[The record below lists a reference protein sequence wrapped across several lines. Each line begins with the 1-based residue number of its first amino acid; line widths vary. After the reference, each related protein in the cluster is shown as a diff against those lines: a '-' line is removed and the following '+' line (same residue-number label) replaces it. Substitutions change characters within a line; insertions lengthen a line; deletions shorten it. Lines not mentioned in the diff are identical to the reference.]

1 MNVGI
6 SNLWAEIYG
15 SATAERTVDQVHEL
29 IERYRAL
36 MQIPESRR
44 SRRDD
49 GPERAAS
56 EHAGI
61 GLDRRDAVMIAYGD
75 HLRGPDASP
84 LAYLHRFLADE
95 LEGTVSGVHVLPF
108 SPYSSD
114 DGFSVIDYR
123 QVNPELGSWEDL
135 ERLGQDFILMVDLV
149 LNHCSAESEWFRA
162 FLRDEAPYNEFFI
175 TVPPGTDTSTVV
187 RPRALP
193 LLHEFE
199 TARGPRLVW
208 TTFSR
213 DQVDLNYANPRV
225 LLEMLDVLLLYLQR
239 GAQIVRL
246 DAVAY
251 LWKELGTSCIHHPKA
266 HAVVRLM
273 RAVIEEVAP
282 WALIITETNVPHDEN
297 VSYFGDG
304 TDEAHMVYN
313 FSLPPLTL
321 DAFLNAD
328 ARHLSEWAATL
339 PRRSTDTAFFNF
351 LASHD
356 GVGVLPARGALPE
369 DRIERL
375 IEGVRERGGL
385 VSYKATPAG
394 EVPYELNISYL
405 SAIADP
411 NLPAEQRARAFLC
424 SQAIMLALAGVP
436 GIYLHSLIG
445 SENWSEGV
453 EQTGHN
459 RTINRAKPT
468 YDEVVAELADRD
480 SLRGMVFEG
489 YKELLRA
496 RARHT
501 ALDPSAEQRV
511 LTTDAAVF
519 AVLRTEGSEAV
530 LCLHN
535 VSPDPAAAEF
545 REAEIALG
553 EDRTF
558 RDLISNDI
566 LYPTREH
573 GNRVSVELAPYEV
586 LWLRYAVS
594 TERVAS
600 GA

>member
-1 MNVGI
+1 MNAYI
-6 SNLWAEIYG
+6 SELWAEIYG
-15 SATAERTVDQVHEL
+15 SATAERTVDQLRDLVEH
-29 IERYRAL
+29 YRAL
-36 MQIPESRR
+36 IHPPESRR
-44 SRRDD
+44 VRRCDRQVELD
-49 GPERAAS
+49 PS
-56 EHAGI
+56 QAGI
-61 GLDRRDAVMIAYGD
+61 GLDHRDAVMIAYGD
-75 HLRGPDASP
+75 HLRGPEASP
-84 LAYLHRFLADE
+84 LTYLHRFLADE

-123 QVNPELGSWEDL
+123 EVNPELGSWEDL

-149 LNHCSAESEWFRA
+149 LNHCSAESEWFQA

-175 TVPPGTDTSTVV
+175 TIPPGTDTSTVV

-199 TARGPRLVW
+199 TARGPLLVW

-225 LLEMLDVLLLYLQR
+225 LLEMLDILLLYLQR

-251 LWKELGTSCIHHPKA
+251 LWKELGTSCIHHPKT

-273 RAVIEEVAP
+273 RAVLEEVAP
-282 WALIITETNVPHDEN
+282 WALLITETNVPHEEN
-297 VSYFGDG
+297 ISYFGDG

-328 ARHLSEWAATL
+328 ARYLSDWAATL
-339 PRRSTDTAFFNF
+339 PQRSTGTAFLNF

-356 GVGVLPARGALPE
+356 GVGVLPARGVLPE
-369 DRIERL
+369 DRIGRL
-375 IEGVRERGGL
+375 IDGVRERGGL

-394 EVPYELNISYL
+394 DVPYELNVSYL
-405 SAIADP
+405 SAVADP
-411 NLPAEQRARAFLC
+411 NLPAEQRARVFLC

-453 EQTGHN
+453 KRTGHN
-459 RTINRAKPT
+459 RTVNRAKPN
-468 YDEVVAELADRD
+468 YDELVAELADHD
-480 SLRGMVFEG
+480 SLRAMVFEG

-496 RARHT
+496 RARHS
-501 ALDPSAEQRV
+501 ALGPNTEQRV
-511 LTTDAAVF
+511 FATDGEVF
-519 AVLRTEGSEAV
+519 AVLRTDGHEAV
-530 LCLHN
+530 SCLHN

-545 REAEIALG
+545 AEAEIELG

-558 RDLISNDI
+558 RDLISDDI

-573 GNRVSVELAPYEV
+573 GNRVSIELAPYEV
-586 LWLRYAVS
+586 LWLWYAVS
-594 TERVAS
+594 AER
-600 GA
+600 